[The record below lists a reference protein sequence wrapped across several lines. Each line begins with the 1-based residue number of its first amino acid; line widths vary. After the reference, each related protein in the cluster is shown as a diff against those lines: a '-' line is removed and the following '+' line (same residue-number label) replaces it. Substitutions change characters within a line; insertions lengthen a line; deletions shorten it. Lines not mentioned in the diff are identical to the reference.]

1 MFPVTTT
8 KIDFPDLLID
18 HFRIIIDANKTYE
31 YNVTGKKNRRVNV
44 ASNSNK
50 FLINLQQIRW
60 LTYEILQDLSS
71 LRKS

>member
-18 HFRIIIDANKTYE
+18 HFRVIIDANKTYE

>member
-18 HFRIIIDANKTYE
+18 HFQVIIDANKTYE
-31 YNVTGKKNRRVNV
+31 YNVTGKKNRRVDV

-71 LRKS
+71 LGKS

>member
-1 MFPVTTT
+1 MFPVTRT
-8 KIDFPDLLID
+8 KIDFPDLLIH
-18 HFRIIIDANKTYE
+18 HFRVIIDTDKTHE
-31 YNVTGKKNRRVNV
+31 YNVTSKKSGRVNV

-71 LRKS
+71 LRKT

>member
-18 HFRIIIDANKTYE
+18 HFRVIIDANKTYE
-31 YNVTGKKNRRVNV
+31 YNVTGKKNRRVDV

-71 LRKS
+71 LGKS